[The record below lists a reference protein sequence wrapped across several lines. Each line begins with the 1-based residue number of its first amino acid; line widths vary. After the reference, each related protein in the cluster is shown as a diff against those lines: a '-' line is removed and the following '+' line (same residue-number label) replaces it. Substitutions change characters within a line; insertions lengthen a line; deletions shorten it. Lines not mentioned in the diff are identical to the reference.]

1 MLITPKGKSILID
14 GGGEELGSFN
24 VGEKTLLPYLLN
36 RKVSSIDYAI
46 ISHYDSD
53 HCQAFLY
60 VLQKIR
66 VKQIIIGKQF
76 EESKNYKKFIEIIKN
91 KKTKIKVMQKNEKIN
106 IEKNI
111 YFDVIWP
118 DEKNVIGENNL
129 NNNSLV
135 LKLNYKNFSILF
147 TGDIEKEAEQKILE
161 SINNKILKSTVI
173 KIAHHGSKTSS
184 TQEFIQKVNPQIA
197 LIGVGEKNKFGHPSD
212 KTIQLLKSIN
222 CKIYRTDEMGE
233 ITLKINSKGKIEIK
247 TKL

>member
-1 MLITPKGKSILID
+1 MGD
-14 GGGEELGSFN
+14 FN
-24 VGEKTLLPYLLN
+24 VGEETLLPYLLN
-36 RKVSSIDYAI
+36 RKILSIDYWI

-53 HCQAFLY
+53 HVDAFLY
-60 VLQKIR
+60 VLEKIK

-91 KKTKIKVMQKNEKIN
+91 KKTKVKVMQINEKIN

-111 YFDVIWP
+111 YFNVIWP
-118 DEKNVIGENNL
+118 DEKNVIEENNL

-135 LKLNYKNFSILF
+135 LKLNYKNFSMIF

-161 SINNKILKSTVI
+161 NVNNKILNSTILKV
-173 KIAHHGSKTSS
+173 AHHGSKTSS
-184 TQEFIQKVNPQIA
+184 TEEFIKKVNPKIA
-197 LIGVGEKNKFGHPSD
+197 LIGVGQKNKFGHPSEQ
-212 KTIQLLKSIN
+212 TIQLLKSIN

-233 ITLKINSKGKIEIK
+233 ITLKVNSKGKIRVK